1 VLAKRCRTRTDRAR
15 CWLVLAAVGCASLAH
30 ADESRV
36 RVEIQGG
43 DALERSAHLGVTV
56 LVQLP
61 AAGDV
66 PLLLT
71 PRVEGTA
78 VEVVRGR
85 LLRSDGKALD
95 ATHLRFEVP
104 VVARSEGTAILR
116 VDVST
121 YVCEPRCLPVGA
133 SASRVLHVR

>member
-1 VLAKRCRTRTDRAR
+1 M
-15 CWLVLAAVGCASLAH
+15 
-30 ADESRV
+30 
-36 RVEIQGG
+36 RVEIQG
-43 DALERSAHLGVTV
+43 DDSLQRAAHLGVPV
-56 LVQLP
+56 WVQLP
-61 AAGDV
+61 AAGDA

-71 PRVEGTA
+71 PRSEGTA

-85 LLRSDGKALD
+85 LLRSDAKSID

-121 YVCEPRCLPVGA
+121 YVCETRCVQVTA
-133 SASRVLHVR
+133 SASRALHVR